1 VEQKQCSLKKEF
13 LTVDV
18 DCAAMKWTGGV
29 DVDVNIDELPLATG
43 DMDEKPLDLHNLSLL
58 GSVLDVNV
66 DSVEVREQV
75 KEQMPGES
83 EEENE
88 KPCLMA
94 SEVQLEDDSSDGGYS

>member
-1 VEQKQCSLKKEF
+1 
-13 LTVDV
+13 
-18 DCAAMKWTGGV
+18 
-29 DVDVNIDELPLATG
+29 
-43 DMDEKPLDLHNLSLL
+43 LSLL

-94 SEVQLEDDSSDGGYS
+94 SEVQLEEDSSDGGYS